1 MKILFFTPAVVMS
14 AIGRVSNLVVSA
26 LERIGHEVIV
36 VRSEEPDLFETPT
49 HPFTCQMLVWTD
61 EKQIRHIAAQ
71 MDLVIY
77 QVGNHYPY
85 HRGCLEWLPILPGLV
100 SLHDYFMGHLFWS
113 WSEKIGRTEA
123 LELLKVLYGSDTAN
137 RFFNHPDSE
146 SFIAYASEAAPMTE
160 WIVSMASGVITH
172 SSWTMNRIISA
183 AHGPV
188 EIVPLPYDAPHLET
202 TRAIQLDSQDK
213 GIVVLTIG
221 YVNPNKRY
229 VSIIKAI
236 GSNAQLRETL
246 TFRIVGSIE
255 PSTEEELKALAE
267 QLEVKIVIT
276 GAVDDQR
283 LADEIMNADIMCCL
297 RWPALESASASTI
310 EAMLYGKPTIVTDT
324 GFYSDLPDECV
335 LKISYP
341 NEIQDIETA
350 FNELVSS
357 PERRK
362 KIGEDASLYASQT
375 FTADNYAERIV
386 AIKHRMDRTKLIAD
400 ASGVFSSKLKEWGS
414 EGDYKIL
421 KAVSMPL
428 DVFR

>member
-14 AIGRVSNLVVSA
+14 AIGRVSNLIVSA
-26 LERIGHEVIV
+26 LECIGHEVIV

-49 HPFTCQMLVWTD
+49 HPFTSRMLVWTD
-61 EKQIRHIAAQ
+61 EKQIHHIATQ
-71 MDLVIY
+71 MDLVVY

-85 HRGCLEWLPILPGLV
+85 HRGCLEWLPVLPGVV
-100 SLHDYFMGHLFWS
+100 SLHDYFLGHLFWS
-113 WSEKIGRTEA
+113 WSEKVGRNEA
-123 LELLKVLYGSDTAN
+123 LELLNTLYGSDIAN
-137 RFFNHPDSE
+137 RFFNHPDTE
-146 SFIAYASEAAPMTE
+146 SFITYASEAAPMTE

-172 SSWTMNRIISA
+172 SCWTMNRIISA
-183 AHGPV
+183 THGPV
-188 EIVPLPYDAPHLET
+188 EVVPLPYDAPHLDKNLVM
-202 TRAIQLDSQDK
+202 QQDSK
-213 GIVVLTIG
+213 NNGVTVLTIG
-221 YVNPNKRY
+221 HVNPNKRY

-236 GSNAQLRETL
+236 GSNTQLRKTL

-255 PSTEEELKALAE
+255 PSTQIELQSLAE
-267 QLEVKIVIT
+267 QLAVKIVIT

-283 LADEIMNADIMCCL
+283 LADEIVNADLMCCL

-310 EAMLYGKPTIVTDT
+310 EAMLYGKPVIVTDT

-335 LKISYP
+335 LKVSYA
-341 NEIQDIETA
+341 NEIKDIEA
-350 FNELVSS
+350 ALNELVLS

-386 AIKHRMDRTKLIAD
+386 AMKHRIDRTKLIAD
-400 ASGVFSSKLKEWGS
+400 ASRVFSKKLEEWGS

-428 DVFR
+428 NIIL

>member
-1 MKILFFTPAVVMS
+1 MKILFFTPIVVMS
-14 AIGRVSNLVVSA
+14 AIGRVSNLVVTA

-36 VRSEEPDLFETPT
+36 VRSEEPDLFETPI
-49 HPFTCQMLVWTD
+49 HPFTCQTLVWTD
-61 EKQIRHIAAQ
+61 EKQIRNVAKQI
-71 MDLVIY
+71 DLVVY

-85 HRGCLEWLPILPGLV
+85 HRGCLEWLPLLPGLV

-113 WSEKIGRTEA
+113 WSEKIGRIEA
-123 LELLKVLYGSDTAN
+123 LELLKVLYGSDIAN
-137 RFFNHPDSE
+137 QFFNHHNSE

-183 AHGPV
+183 THGPV
-188 EIVPLPYDAPHLET
+188 EIVPLPYDAPHLENT
-202 TRAIQLDSQDK
+202 QLMQQNSK
-213 GIVVLTIG
+213 NKEIVVLTIG

-236 GSNAQLRETL
+236 GSNIQLREDL

-255 PSTEEELKALAE
+255 PSTQEELQSLAE
-267 QLEVKIVIT
+267 HLKVKIVIT
-276 GAVDDQR
+276 GSVDDQR
-283 LADEIMNADIMCCL
+283 LADEIINADIMCCL

-335 LKISYP
+335 LKISYA
-341 NEIQDIETA
+341 NEIEDIEAA
-350 FNELVSS
+350 FNELASS

-362 KIGEDASLYASQT
+362 KIGEDARLYASQT

-386 AIKHRMDRTKLIAD
+386 AMKQRIEHTNVIAD
-400 ASGVFSSKLKEWGS
+400 VAREFSNKLKEWGS
-414 EGDYKIL
+414 EGNSKIL
-421 KAVSMPL
+421 EAVAKSL
-428 DVFR
+428 NIFR